1 MRARQCFDFMAFS
14 AGGLW
19 WEMENRAGKE
29 ISCNRL
35 ENILTAKFM
44 QWGFVQ
50 LTTSDECISTK
61 KLYKFKFGWNI
72 TIKFIVQICRH
83 RNLGAVSNHAANP
96 LDLFHLPALKQ
107 QYTWE
112 VSKFADTVIFTMTM
126 ENMSMYDKRNSQFER
141 KRPAIKCQY

>member
-1 MRARQCFDFMAFS
+1 MSTFRPKSYRNLNLA
-14 AGGLW
+14 
-19 WEMENRAGKE
+19 E
-29 ISCNRL
+29 ISQYSLWFSRN
-35 ENILTAKFM
+35 
-44 QWGFVQ
+44 
-50 LTTSDECISTK
+50 
-61 KLYKFKFGWNI
+61 GW
-72 TIKFIVQICRH
+72 H